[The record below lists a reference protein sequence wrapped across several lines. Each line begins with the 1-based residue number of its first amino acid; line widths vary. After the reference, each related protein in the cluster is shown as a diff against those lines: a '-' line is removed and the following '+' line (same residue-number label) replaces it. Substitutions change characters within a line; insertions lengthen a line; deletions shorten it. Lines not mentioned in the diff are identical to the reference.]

1 MGNITDLI
9 KDVASKNQIIE
20 TFAAKVIEINTEITS
35 LHNPED
41 AYTVNIMRA
50 DGAIIKNVR
59 LKASILDLEQGI
71 ITIPKKDSWVL
82 ATIIDGIETRAFI
95 SQFSEIERTFIR
107 FKNDENHY
115 LEINAELE
123 KFQML
128 FKEKKAN
135 ETGSISTSKPTYRN
149 IAQLEF
155 SGTKKA
161 NISTTFY
168 DENGKEV
175 SKNIFNGNQQQT
187 ILSTVSGEDV
197 KERLKF
203 TLSSGE
209 NSKTEMQFLDKEG
222 NEKQKITFDELH
234 TEINLNKGNT
244 IFNLKDKEAK
254 VSIKDGFEA
263 LISDTKTS
271 FIKGKLALEMDDK
284 FKINAQGKNLLTE
297 LNGLIDEIVKI
308 TVPTPVGPSGPPINS
323 TQLTGIKEK
332 LAQLLK

>member
-9 KDVASKNQIIE
+9 KDVSSKNQTIE
-20 TFAAKVIEINTEITS
+20 TFAAKIIEINTETAS

-82 ATIIDGIETRAFI
+82 ATTIDGVETRAFI
-95 SQFSEIERTFIR
+95 SQFSEIERSFIR
-107 FKNDENHY
+107 FKNDENQY
-115 LEINAELE
+115 LEINTEVD

-128 FKEKKAN
+128 FKQSSENNA
-135 ETGSISTSKPTYRN
+135 SSTAKPTYKN
-149 IAQLEF
+149 IAQIEF
-155 SGTKKA
+155 SGKKDS
-161 NISTTFY
+161 NITTSFY
-168 DENGKEV
+168 DENGKEIA
-175 SKNIFNGNQQQT
+175 KNIFNGNQQQT
-187 ILSTVSGEDV
+187 ILSTVNGEDV
-197 KERLKF
+197 KERLNF
-203 TLSSGE
+203 SLSSGE
-209 NSKTEMQFLDKEG
+209 NSKAAIQFLDKEG
-222 NEKQKITFDELH
+222 TEKQKITFDELQ

-254 VSIKDGFEA
+254 VIIKDGFEA

-271 FIKGKLALEMDDK
+271 FIKGKLTLEMDDK
-284 FKINAQGKNLLTE
+284 FKINAEGKNLLTE

>member
-20 TFAAKVIEINTEITS
+20 TFAAKVIEINKETES
-35 LHNPED
+35 FHNPED

-50 DGAIIKNVR
+50 DGAILKNVR
-59 LKASILDLEQGI
+59 LKASILDVEQGI

-82 ATIIDGIETRAFI
+82 ATIIDGVETRAFV

-115 LEINAELE
+115 LELTTEVD

-128 FKEKKAN
+128 FKEK
-135 ETGSISTSKPTYRN
+135 ETSESGTSSTAKPTYKN

-155 SGTKKA
+155 SAKKDA
-161 NISTTFY
+161 NITTVFY
-168 DENGKEV
+168 DENGKEI
-175 SKNIFNGNQQQT
+175 SKNSFN
-187 ILSTVSGEDV
+187 I
-197 KERLKF
+197 
-203 TLSSGE
+203 
-209 NSKTEMQFLDKEG
+209 
-222 NEKQKITFDELH
+222 NEQKIS
-234 TEINLNKGNT
+234 INEGKT

-254 VSIKDGFEA
+254 LTIKDGFEA
-263 LISDTKTS
+263 IISDVKTS
-271 FIKGKLALEMDDK
+271 FVKGNLTFEMDDR
-284 FKINAQGKNLLTE
+284 FKIDVGGKNLLTE

-323 TQLTGIKEK
+323 TQLTGIKKK
-332 LAQLLK
+332 LAELLKK

>member
-20 TFAAKVIEINTEITS
+20 TFAAKVIEINNEIES

-59 LKASILDLEQGI
+59 LKASILDVEQGI

-82 ATIIDGIETRAFI
+82 ATIIDRVETRAFV
-95 SQFSEIERTFIR
+95 SQFSEVERTFVR

-115 LEINAELE
+115 LEINTDAD

-135 ETGSISTSKPTYRN
+135 ENGATSTAKPTYKNIAQIEFSGKKDSRISTS
-149 IAQLEF
+149 
-155 SGTKKA
+155 
-161 NISTTFY
+161 FY
-168 DENGKEV
+168 DENGKEI
-175 SKNIFNGNQQQT
+175 SKNNFSGNQQQT
-187 ILSTVSGEDV
+187 ILNTINGEDI
-197 KERLKF
+197 KERVKF

-209 NSKTEMQFLDKEG
+209 NPSAEMQFLDKDG
-222 NEKQKITFDELH
+222 GEKQKLTFDELH

-254 VSIKDGFEA
+254 VTIKDGFDA
-263 LISDTKTS
+263 TISDAKTS
-271 FIKGKLALEMDDK
+271 FIKGNLTLEMDDR
-284 FKINAQGKNLLTE
+284 FKIDVGGKSLKSKLE
-297 LNGLIDEIVKI
+297 ELIDEIGKI
-308 TVPTPVGPSGPPINS
+308 TVTTPMGPSGTPINLP
-323 TQLTGIKEK
+323 QLTILKGK
-332 LAQLLK
+332 LTELLK